1 MAEDGETNNVNYRY
15 VGDKYKDL
23 INNIF
28 NYLLKEKYL
37 LLTGIDHRI
46 VGLKNIVN

>member
-15 VGDKYKDL
+15 IGDKYKDL

-28 NYLLKEKYL
+28 NYLLKEKNL
-37 LLTGIDHRI
+37 LFTGIDNRI
-46 VGLKNIVN
+46 MGLKNIVN